1 MTAVAVSPTF
11 GPRGIPIINEPN
23 DGDTDT
29 ITSSLPG
36 TDPDDELDLRPQTLP
51 SAPYDEY
58 TYENEVEPDYTASD
72 EENSEGF
79 SPSGSEVDEPIS
91 FSASEADE
99 SDHIEGAVT
108 ATTAAAT
115 EEAAPPAPK
124 PDEPGE
130 TGKDT
135 VESGEDKKEGDEK
148 IEDESKF
155 IDNLIDNAKGK
166 VDDCIIA

>member
-11 GPRGIPIINEPN
+11 GPRGIPIINEPSE
-23 DGDTDT
+23 GDTDT

-36 TDPDDELDLRPQTLP
+36 IDPDDELDLRPQTLP

-58 TYENEVEPDYTASD
+58 TYENEVEPEYTASD
-72 EENSEGF
+72 EGNSEGF
-79 SPSGSEVDEPIS
+79 SQSGSEVDEPIS
-91 FSASEADE
+91 FSASDSNSDQIE
-99 SDHIEGAVT
+99 SAVI
-108 ATTAAAT
+108 ATTAAAA
-115 EEAAPPAPK
+115 EEAAPPT

-135 VESGEDKKEGDEK
+135 GETREDKKDEDEK